1 MGDKLGAVFI
11 QLPPNMRCDLDRL
24 QRFVDMLPDGFPAAF
39 EFRHDSWFTEDVY
52 NVLTSHDI
60 ALCHADGEN
69 NEMPFVSTTQWGYLR
84 LRKPSYEQSELDG
97 RLEKTASWRDAFIFS
112 KHEDEAARPRMANHY
127 LHMVG
132 EGLRAALG

>member
-52 NVLTSHDI
+52 NVLISHDI

-69 NEMPFVSTTQWGYLR
+69 NEMPFVSTTQWGCLR

-97 RLEKTASWRDAFIFS
+97 RLE
-112 KHEDEAARPRMANHY
+112 
-127 LHMVG
+127 
-132 EGLRAALG
+132 